1 MPTVKVDPEEIKRIK
16 KEIEALEK
24 ERNEIRAK
32 LEELEKELQSW
43 IQKRDEKN
51 REVQQLRQKGRE
63 YKAKRDEINAQIKQL
78 KKNREEINAKL
89 DLLYQEI
96 LEYRTKRDE
105 YNQLRRL
112 NMPAEKI
119 KERIEKLEWELQ
131 TNPKITPEREKQIVD
146 QIQVLATELEII
158 QQADRFHKK
167 LVETRKK
174 VDQLKKARRAI
185 SLEIQKLANQ
195 SQQFHEMMI
204 KAFTQADEVK
214 KEADEYHAKV
224 VELRE
229 KVREVRRELRA
240 IERKIREYDEKH
252 KELIAYRLVA
262 KMRARKDSSFEKAVE
277 ALEKFKRG
285 EKLTLD
291 ELLLLQRYNLV

>member
-1 MPTVKVDPEEIKRIK
+1 MQTKVDPEEIKRIK
-16 KEIEALEK
+16 REIEALEK
-24 ERNEIRAK
+24 ERKEIRAK
-32 LEELEKELQSW
+32 LEELDKELQIW

-51 REVQQLRQKGRE
+51 NEVKQLRQKGGHE
-63 YKAKRDEINAQIKQL
+63 YKAKRDEINAQIQEL

-112 NMPAEKI
+112 KMPPAKI
-119 KERIEKLEWELQ
+119 QERIEKLEWELQ
-131 TNPKITPEREKQIVD
+131 TNPNVTPEREKQIVD

-158 QQADRFHKK
+158 QQANRFHNK

-185 SLEIQKLANQ
+185 SMEIQKLANQ
-195 SQQFHEMMI
+195 SQQFHEQMI
-204 KAFTQADEVK
+204 KAFNEADEIK

-229 KVREVRRELRA
+229 KIREVRKELRE
-240 IERKIREYDEKH
+240 IEKKIQEYDERH

-262 KMRARKDSSFEKAVE
+262 RMRSKKDASFEKAVE

-285 EKLTLD
+285 EKLSLD

>member
-1 MPTVKVDPEEIKRIK
+1 MQTKVDPEEIKRIK
-16 KEIEALEK
+16 REIEALEK

-32 LEELEKELQSW
+32 LDELEKELQIW
-43 IQKRDEKN
+43 MQKRDEKN
-51 REVQQLRQKGRE
+51 NEVKQLRQKGRE
-63 YKAKRDEINAQIKQL
+63 YKARRDEINKQIQEL

-96 LEYRTKRDE
+96 LEYKTKRDE
-105 YNQLRRL
+105 YNQLRR
-112 NMPAEKI
+112 MKMAPEKI
-119 KERIEKLEWELQ
+119 QEKIEKLEWELQ
-131 TNPKITPEREKQIVD
+131 TNPNITPDREKQIVD

-167 LVETRKK
+167 LVEARKK
-174 VDQLKKARRAI
+174 VDQLKKARRNI
-185 SLEIQKLANQ
+185 SLEVQKLANQ
-195 SQQFHEMMI
+195 SQQFHEQMI
-204 KAFTQADEVK
+204 KAFNQADEVK

-229 KVREVRRELRA
+229 KIREVRRELRE
-240 IERKIREYDEKH
+240 IEKKIREYDEKH

-262 KMRARKDSSFEKAVE
+262 RMRAKKDTSFEKAVE

-285 EKLTLD
+285 EKLSLD

>member
-1 MPTVKVDPEEIKRIK
+1 MQTKVDPEEIKRIK
-16 KEIEALEK
+16 REIEALEK

-32 LEELEKELQSW
+32 LDELEKELQIW
-43 IQKRDEKN
+43 MQKRDEKN
-51 REVQQLRQKGRE
+51 NEVKQLRQKGRE
-63 YKAKRDEINAQIKQL
+63 YKARRDEINKQIQEL

-96 LEYRTKRDE
+96 LEYKTKRDE
-105 YNQLRRL
+105 YNQLRR
-112 NMPAEKI
+112 MKMAPEKI
-119 KERIEKLEWELQ
+119 QEKIEKLEWELQ
-131 TNPKITPEREKQIVD
+131 TNPNITPDREKQIVD

-167 LVETRKK
+167 LVEARKK
-174 VDQLKKARRAI
+174 VDQLKKARRNI
-185 SLEIQKLANQ
+185 SLEVQKLANQ
-195 SQQFHEMMI
+195 SQQFHEQMI
-204 KAFTQADEVK
+204 KAFNQADEVK

-224 VELRE
+224 IELRE
-229 KVREVRRELRA
+229 KIREVRRELRE
-240 IERKIREYDEKH
+240 IEKKIREYDEKH

-262 KMRARKDSSFEKAVE
+262 RMRAKKDTSFEKAVE

-285 EKLTLD
+285 EKLSLD

>member
-1 MPTVKVDPEEIKRIK
+1 MPMIKVDPEEIKRIK

-24 ERNEIRAK
+24 ERNEIRSK
-32 LEELEKELQSW
+32 LDELEKELQSW

-51 REVQQLRQKGRE
+51 NEVKQLRQKARE
-63 YKAKRDEINAQIKQL
+63 YKKKRDEINEQIKEL
-78 KKNREEINAKL
+78 KKNREEINSKL

-96 LEYRTKRDE
+96 VEYRTKRDE
-105 YNQLRRL
+105 YNQLRRMK
-112 NMPAEKI
+112 MPPDKI
-119 KERIEKLEWELQ
+119 QERIDKLEWELQ
-131 TNPKITPEREKQIVD
+131 TNPNITPEREKQIVD

-158 QQADRFHKK
+158 QQADRFHRK

-174 VDQLKKARRAI
+174 VEQLKKARRNI
-185 SLEIQKLANQ
+185 NLEIQKLANQ
-195 SQQFHEMMI
+195 SQQFHEQMI
-204 KAFTQADEVK
+204 KAFNQADEVK

-224 VELRE
+224 LELRE
-229 KVREVRRELRA
+229 KIREVRKELRE

-252 KELIAYRLVA
+252 KELIAYRIVA
-262 KMRARKDSSFEKAVE
+262 KMHAKRDSSFEKAVN

>member
-1 MPTVKVDPEEIKRIK
+1 MQTKVDPEEIKRIK
-16 KEIEALEK
+16 REIEALEK

-32 LEELEKELQSW
+32 LDELDKELQIW

-51 REVQQLRQKGRE
+51 NEVKQLRQRGRE
-63 YKAKRDEINAQIKQL
+63 YKAKRDEINKQIQEL

-96 LEYRTKRDE
+96 LEYKTKRDE
-105 YNQLRRL
+105 YNQLRRMK
-112 NMPAEKI
+112 MPPEKI
-119 KERIEKLEWELQ
+119 QEKIEKLEWELQ
-131 TNPKITPEREKQIVD
+131 TNPNITPDREKQIVD

-167 LVETRKK
+167 LVEARKK
-174 VDQLKKARRAI
+174 VDQLKKARRNI

-195 SQQFHEMMI
+195 SQQFHEEMI
-204 KAFTQADEVK
+204 KAFNQADEVK

-229 KVREVRRELRA
+229 KIKEVRKELRA
-240 IERKIREYDEKH
+240 IERKIQEYDERH
-252 KELIAYRLVA
+252 KELIAYKLVA
-262 KMRARKDSSFEKAVE
+262 KMRAKQDNSFEKAVE

>member
-1 MPTVKVDPEEIKRIK
+1 MQAKVDPEEIKRIK
-16 KEIEALEK
+16 REIEALEK

-32 LEELEKELQSW
+32 LEELDKELQIW

-51 REVQQLRQKGRE
+51 NEVKGLRQKGRE
-63 YKAKRDEINAQIKQL
+63 YKAKRDEINAQIQEL

-112 NMPAEKI
+112 KMPPAKI
-119 KERIEKLEWELQ
+119 QERIEKLEWELQ
-131 TNPKITPEREKQIVD
+131 TNPNITPEREKQIVD

-158 QQADRFHKK
+158 QQAQRFHTK
-167 LVETRKK
+167 LQETRKK

-185 SLEIQKLANQ
+185 SMEIQKLANQ
-195 SQQFHEMMI
+195 SQQFHEGMI
-204 KAFTQADEVK
+204 KAFNQADEVK

-229 KVREVRRELRA
+229 KIKEVRRELRE
-240 IERKIREYDEKH
+240 IERKIREYDERH

-262 KMRARKDSSFEKAVE
+262 RMRSKKDASFEKAVE
-277 ALEKFKRG
+277 ALEKFKKG

>member
-1 MPTVKVDPEEIKRIK
+1 MQTKVDPEEIKRIK
-16 KEIEALEK
+16 REIEALEK

-32 LEELEKELQSW
+32 LDELEKELQIW

-51 REVQQLRQKGRE
+51 NEVKGLRQKGRE
-63 YKAKRDEINAQIKQL
+63 YKAKRDEINAQIQEL

-112 NMPAEKI
+112 KMPPAKI
-119 KERIEKLEWELQ
+119 QERIEKLEWELQ
-131 TNPKITPEREKQIVD
+131 TNPNITPDREKQIVD
-146 QIQVLATELEII
+146 QIQVLATELEIL
-158 QQADRFHKK
+158 QQAERFHKK
-167 LVETRKK
+167 LVESRKK
-174 VDQLKKARRAI
+174 VDQLKKARRNI

-195 SQQFHEMMI
+195 SQQFHEQMI
-204 KAFTQADEVK
+204 AAFNQADEVK

-224 VELRE
+224 VELRD
-229 KVREVRRELRA
+229 KIREVRKELRS

-262 KMRARKDSSFEKAVE
+262 RMHAKKDASFEKAVE
-277 ALEKFKRG
+277 ALEKFKKG

>member
-16 KEIEALEK
+16 RELEALEK

-32 LEELEKELQSW
+32 LDELEKELQVW

-51 REVQQLRQKGRE
+51 KEVQQLRQKGRE
-63 YKAKRDEINAQIKQL
+63 YKAKRDEINQKIQEL

-96 LEYRTKRDE
+96 LEYKTKRDE

-112 NMPAEKI
+112 RMSPEKI
-119 KERIEKLEWELQ
+119 QERIEKLEWELQ
-131 TNPKITPEREKQIVD
+131 TNPNITPEREKQIVD

-174 VDQLKKARRAI
+174 VDQLKKARKAI

-195 SQQFHEMMI
+195 SQQFHEQMI
-204 KAFTQADEVK
+204 QAFNKADEVK

-229 KVREVRRELRA
+229 KIREIRRGLREL
-240 IERKIREYDEKH
+240 EKKIQEYDEKH

-262 KMRARKDSSFEKAVE
+262 KMRAKKDANFEKAVE

>member
-1 MPTVKVDPEEIKRIK
+1 MQTKVDPEEIKRIK
-16 KEIEALEK
+16 REIEALEK
-24 ERNEIRAK
+24 ERKEIRAK
-32 LEELEKELQSW
+32 LEELDKELQIW

-51 REVQQLRQKGRE
+51 NEVKQLRQKGHE
-63 YKAKRDEINAQIKQL
+63 YKAKRDEINAQIQEL

-112 NMPAEKI
+112 KMPPAKI
-119 KERIEKLEWELQ
+119 QERIEKLEWELQ
-131 TNPKITPEREKQIVD
+131 TNPNVTPEREKQIVD

-158 QQADRFHKK
+158 QQANRFHNK

-185 SLEIQKLANQ
+185 SMEIQKLANQ
-195 SQQFHEMMI
+195 SQQFHEQMI
-204 KAFTQADEVK
+204 KAFNEADEIK

-229 KVREVRRELRA
+229 KIREVRKELRE
-240 IERKIREYDEKH
+240 IEKKIQEYDERH

-262 KMRARKDSSFEKAVE
+262 RMRSKKDASFEKAVE

-285 EKLTLD
+285 EKLSLD

>member
-1 MPTVKVDPEEIKRIK
+1 MQTKVDPEEIKRIK
-16 KEIEALEK
+16 REIGALEK

-32 LEELEKELQSW
+32 LDELEKEIQIW

-51 REVQQLRQKGRE
+51 NEVKALRQKGRD
-63 YKAKRDEINAQIKQL
+63 YKAKRDEINKQIQEL

-105 YNQLRRL
+105 YNQMRRL
-112 NMPAEKI
+112 KMPSAKI
-119 KERIEKLEWELQ
+119 GERIEKLEWELQ
-131 TNPKITPEREKQIVD
+131 TNPNLTPDREKQIVD

-158 QQADRFHKK
+158 QQAERFHNK
-167 LVETRKK
+167 LVESRKK

-195 SQQFHEMMI
+195 SQQFHEQMI
-204 KAFTQADEVK
+204 AAFNQADEVK

-224 VELRE
+224 IELRD
-229 KVREVRRELRA
+229 KIRAVRKELRD
-240 IERKIREYDEKH
+240 IEKKIREYDEKH
-252 KELIAYRLVA
+252 KELIAYRMVA
-262 KMRARKDSSFEKAVE
+262 RMHAKKDASFDKAVE

-285 EKLTLD
+285 EKLSLD

>member
-1 MPTVKVDPEEIKRIK
+1 MQVKVDPEEIKRIK
-16 KEIEALEK
+16 RELEALEK

-32 LEELEKELQSW
+32 LEEVEKELQIW
-43 IQKRDEKN
+43 TQRRNEKN
-51 REVQQLRQKGRE
+51 NEVKELRQKGRE
-63 YKAKRDEINAQIKQL
+63 YRDKRDGINRQIQEL

-112 NMPAEKI
+112 KIPADKI

-131 TNPKITPEREKQIVD
+131 TNPTIKPDREKQIVD

-158 QQADRFHKK
+158 QQAQKFHNK

-174 VDQLKKARRAI
+174 IDQLKKARRGI
-185 SLEIQKLANQ
+185 NMEIRKLANQ
-195 SQQFHEMMI
+195 SQQFHEQMI
-204 KAFTQADEVK
+204 KAFKGADEVK

-224 VELRE
+224 VELYE
-229 KVREVRRELRA
+229 KLRGIRKELREV
-240 IERKIREYDEKH
+240 ERKIEDYNNRH
-252 KELIAYRLVA
+252 KELIAYQLVA
-262 KMRARKDSSFEKAVE
+262 RMRSQKGGSFEKAVE

>member
-1 MPTVKVDPEEIKRIK
+1 MQTKVDPAEIKRIK
-16 KEIEALEK
+16 REMEALEK

-32 LEELEKELQSW
+32 LDELEKELQGW

-51 REVQQLRQKGRE
+51 KEVQQLRQKGRE
-63 YKAKRDEINAQIKQL
+63 YKAKRDEINKQIQEL

-112 NMPAEKI
+112 KMPPEKI
-119 KERIEKLEWELQ
+119 QEKIEKLEWELQ
-131 TNPKITPEREKQIVD
+131 TNPNITPDREKQIVD

-167 LVETRKK
+167 LVESRKK
-174 VDQLKKARRAI
+174 VDQLKKARRNI

-195 SQQFHEMMI
+195 SQQFHEQMI
-204 KAFTQADEVK
+204 GAFNKADEVK

-224 VELRE
+224 VELRD
-229 KVREVRRELRA
+229 KMRDVRKELRA
-240 IERKIREYDEKH
+240 LEKKIREYDEKH

-262 KMRARKDSSFEKAVE
+262 RMHARKDVSFEKAVE
-277 ALEKFKRG
+277 ALEKFKKG

>member
-1 MPTVKVDPEEIKRIK
+1 MQAKVDPEEIKRIK
-16 KEIEALEK
+16 REIEALEK

-32 LEELEKELQSW
+32 LEELDKELQIW

-51 REVQQLRQKGRE
+51 NEVKELRQKGRE
-63 YKAKRDEINAQIKQL
+63 YKAKRDEINAQIQEL

-112 NMPAEKI
+112 KMPPEKI
-119 KERIEKLEWELQ
+119 QERIEKLEWELQ
-131 TNPKITPEREKQIVD
+131 TNPNITPEREKQIVD
-146 QIQVLATELEII
+146 QIQVLATELEIL
-158 QQADRFHKK
+158 QQAQRFHTK
-167 LVETRKK
+167 LQETRKK

-185 SLEIQKLANQ
+185 SMEIQKLANQ
-195 SQQFHEMMI
+195 SQQFHEGMI
-204 KAFTQADEVK
+204 KAFNQADEVK

-229 KVREVRRELRA
+229 KIKEVRKELRE
-240 IERKIREYDEKH
+240 IEKKIREYDERH

-262 KMRARKDSSFEKAVE
+262 RMRSKKDASFEKAVE
-277 ALEKFKRG
+277 ALEKFKKG

>member
-16 KEIEALEK
+16 KEMEALEK

-32 LEELEKELQSW
+32 LDELEKELQSW

-51 REVQQLRQKGRE
+51 KEVQSLRQKGRE
-63 YKAKRDEINAQIKQL
+63 YKAKRDEINAQIQEL

-105 YNQLRRL
+105 YNQLRRMKL
-112 NMPAEKI
+112 PSDKIQEK
-119 KERIEKLEWELQ
+119 IEKLEWELQ
-131 TNPKITPEREKQIVD
+131 TNPKITPDREKQIVD

-167 LVETRKK
+167 LVEARKK
-174 VDQLKKARRAI
+174 VDQLKKARRNI

-195 SQQFHEMMI
+195 SQQFHEQMI
-204 KAFTQADEVK
+204 AAFNKADEVK

-224 VELRE
+224 VELRD
-229 KVREVRRELRA
+229 KVREIRRELRA
-240 IERKIREYDEKH
+240 IEKKIREYDEKH
-252 KELIAYRLVA
+252 KELIAYRIVA
-262 KMRARKDSSFEKAVE
+262 KMHAKKDTSFEKAVE
-277 ALEKFKRG
+277 ALEKFKKG
-285 EKLTLD
+285 EKLSLD

>member
-1 MPTVKVDPEEIKRIK
+1 MQTKVDPEEIKRIK
-16 KEIEALEK
+16 REIGALEK

-32 LEELEKELQSW
+32 LDELDKELQIW
-43 IQKRDEKN
+43 VQKRDEKN
-51 REVQQLRQKGRE
+51 NEVKGLRQKGRE
-63 YKAKRDEINAQIKQL
+63 YKAKRDEINKQIQEL

-96 LEYRTKRDE
+96 LEYKTKRDE
-105 YNQLRRL
+105 YNQLRR
-112 NMPAEKI
+112 MKMSPEKI
-119 KERIEKLEWELQ
+119 QERIEKLEWELQ
-131 TNPKITPEREKQIVD
+131 TNPNITPDREKQIVD

-167 LVETRKK
+167 LVESRKK

-185 SLEIQKLANQ
+185 SMEIQKLANQ
-195 SQQFHEMMI
+195 SQQFHEEMI
-204 KAFTQADEVK
+204 KAFNQADEVK

-224 VELRE
+224 VELRD
-229 KVREVRRELRA
+229 KVREVRKELRD

-252 KELIAYRLVA
+252 KELIAYKLA
-262 KMRARKDSSFEKAVE
+262 ARIHSKKDTSFEKAVE

-285 EKLTLD
+285 EKLSLD

>member
-1 MPTVKVDPEEIKRIK
+1 MPTVKVDPEEIKSIK
-16 KEIEALEK
+16 RELEALEK

-32 LEELEKELQSW
+32 LDALEKELQDW
-43 IQKRDEKN
+43 VQKRDEKN
-51 REVQQLRQKGRE
+51 KEVQQLRQKARE
-63 YKAKRDEINAQIKQL
+63 YQAKRDEINEQIKQL
-78 KKNREEINAKL
+78 KKNREEINSQL
-89 DLLYQEI
+89 DILYQEI

-112 NMPAEKI
+112 KMPAEKI
-119 KERIEKLEWELQ
+119 QEKIEKLEWELQ
-131 TNPKITPEREKQIVD
+131 TNPNITPEREKQIVD
-146 QIQVLATELEII
+146 QIQILATELEII

-174 VDQLKKARRAI
+174 VDQLKKARKAI

-195 SQQFHEMMI
+195 SQQFHEQMI
-204 KAFTQADEVK
+204 RAFNQADEIK
-214 KEADEYHAKV
+214 KEADEYHQKV
-224 VELRE
+224 IELRE
-229 KVREVRRELRA
+229 KVREIREQLRE
-240 IERKIREYDEKH
+240 IERKIQEYDEKH
-252 KELIAYRLVA
+252 KELIAYKLVA
-262 KMRARKDSSFEKAVE
+262 QMRAKKDSNFDKAVE